1 MLANIFGIEIKYAK
15 WNKEN
20 ALPLYI
26 TESYDFQVAMMDTQK
41 CIMLTLKDEL
51 ATLPALRKHIKKI
64 QEVDNVPVVLMLPA
78 LSSYRRQSLIENRIP
93 FVTDKQAY
101 LPFMGAFLV
110 EEKEQE
116 QEVERFMFS
125 TQQLV
130 LFYFY
135 RGKRKMYMTEATES
149 LPFSAMTMSRAVK
162 QLESVDLFTVTKD
175 GVNKVIEAKYDNLE
189 LFEKIKGYLSS
200 PVRTVGYL
208 DKSNLKEN
216 MVFAG
221 ETALSEKTMLNP
233 SKIVTYATYHKLF
246 DKKHLIKELV
256 DPDRQ
261 IRLEVWE
268 YDPKQFGDENMADSL
283 SVVLS
288 LIESDD
294 ERVEEAI
301 EELLEKELKGCGE
314 YD

>member
-1 MLANIFGIEIKYAK
+1 MNKKKLKGVRSKMLANIFGIAIQYEK

-51 ATLPALRKHIKKI
+51 ATLPALRKHIKRI
-64 QEVDNVPVVLMLPA
+64 QEVDNVPVVFVLPT
-78 LSSYRRQSLIENRIP
+78 LSSYRRKSLIENRIP
-93 FVTDKQAY
+93 FVTDKQVY
-101 LPFMGAFLV
+101 LPFMGAFLL

-116 QEVERFMFS
+116 KEVERFMFS

-135 RGKRKMYMTEATES
+135 SGKRKMYMAEATES

-162 QLESVDLFTVTKD
+162 QLEAVDLFTVTKD

-221 ETALSEKTMLNP
+221 ETALSEKTMLNQ

-246 DKKHLIKELV
+246 
-256 DPDRQ
+256 
-261 IRLEVWE
+261 
-268 YDPKQFGDENMADSL
+268 
-283 SVVLS
+283 
-288 LIESDD
+288 
-294 ERVEEAI
+294 
-301 EELLEKELKGCGE
+301 EKNI
-314 YD
+314 